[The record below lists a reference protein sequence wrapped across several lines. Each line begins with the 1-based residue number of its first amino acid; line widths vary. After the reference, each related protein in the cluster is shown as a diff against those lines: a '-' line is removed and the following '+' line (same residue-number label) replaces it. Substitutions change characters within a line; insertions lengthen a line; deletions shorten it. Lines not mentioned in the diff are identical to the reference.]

1 MIIQFYWSLLP
12 LMSLKWP
19 LSRCTMISSPGQMDS
34 ILHFTGS
41 FKICFG
47 AFSHKL
53 NNTDIALVP
62 KKDNPSSMID
72 LRPIS
77 LCNVVYNFVSK
88 VLANRVRNAIV
99 AIETVHHIK
108 CKTQGKNGE
117 LALKIDIGKVF
128 DKLEWNFLIVVL
140 LKFGFDPQWV
150 SCIRICI
157 EIVNYNVLINGDVV
171 GPITP

>member
-1 MIIQFYWSLLP
+1 
-12 LMSLKWP
+12 
-19 LSRCTMISSPGQMDS
+19 
-34 ILHFTGS
+34 
-41 FKICFG
+41 
-47 AFSHKL
+47 
-53 NNTDIALVP
+53 
-62 KKDNPSSMID
+62 MID

-77 LCNVVYNFVSK
+77 LCNVVYKFVSK
-88 VLANRVRNAIV
+88 VLTNRVRNVIV
-99 AIETVHHIK
+99 AIEKVHHIK